1 MYSVSHKTFEENSAG
16 GLIVIARLRKSI
28 STVEVHESLVLWSF
42 LELLQGQFI
51 TLGQERPDGAI
62 THFQQCPNRSAK
74 HLFQIRSATKLLRIP
89 ILSVEKPKYQHL
101 QHLVFLFFFLA
112 FSIFFFGVSI
122 VVTGSCYFPKKSYM
136 LLFYFILFYIFFHA
150 FQPS

>member
-1 MYSVSHKTFEENSAG
+1 MYSVSHKTFEENRAG
-16 GLIVIARLRKSI
+16 GLTVIARLRKSI

-42 LELLQGQFI
+42 LELLQGQLI

-62 THFQQCPNRSAK
+62 THFQQCPNSSAK

-89 ILSVEKPKYQHL
+89 ILLVEKPKYQHL
-101 QHLVFLFFFLA
+101 VFFFFLA

-122 VVTGSCYFPKKSYM
+122 VVTGSCYFPKKSQM
-136 LLFYFILFYIFFHA
+136 LLFYFILFFFSM
-150 FQPS
+150 PSIPPKVS